1 MTTTDNS
8 DADCCTLVSLKTNST
23 LPIPSLMLRRV
34 ISFSLLVKLNRRI
47 HSVSRFP
54 WVPCFCRIESNVS
67 LNPRISI
74 LNFVSTELQFFYFVF
89 FLWERF
95 QWFCRLITDC
105 IKNILFSRFD
115 DHNNF
120 VYTRLHLAFYLGLW
134 IEIVFWLN
142 CSTSFCFSSSL
153 SFKDFITE
161 LIFFFACV
169 GSFLIEKAS

>member
-23 LPIPSLMLRRV
+23 LPIPSLMLRRL

-47 HSVSRFP
+47 HSVSRFSLVLFLQD
-54 WVPCFCRIESNVS
+54 WIEYFTESLDFSTKLIVS
-67 LNPRISI
+67 REFQL
-74 LNFVSTELQFFYFVF
+74 FYFVF

-105 IKNILFSRFD
+105 IKNILFSRFH

-142 CSTSFCFSSSL
+142 CSTSFCFSSTL

-161 LIFFFACV
+161 LIFF
-169 GSFLIEKAS
+169 LRASVVS